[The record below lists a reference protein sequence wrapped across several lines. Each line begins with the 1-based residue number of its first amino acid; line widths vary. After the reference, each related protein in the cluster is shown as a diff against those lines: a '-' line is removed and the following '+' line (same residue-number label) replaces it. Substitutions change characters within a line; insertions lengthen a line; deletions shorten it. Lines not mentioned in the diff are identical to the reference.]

1 MFYQKLVKVSQVC
14 SKVTWYRVFISKG
27 GSDLVRTSIDPTLE
41 NSNVRNLLYLEGT
54 PFVGQFLLVIP
65 FIKLSV

>member
-1 MFYQKLVKVSQVC
+1 M
-14 SKVTWYRVFISKG
+14 
-27 GSDLVRTSIDPTLE
+27 RTSIDPTLE

-54 PFVGQFLLVIP
+54 LFVGQFLLVIP